1 MWRQMEE
8 TLVQAFE
15 RAWTALLSVL
25 PGFLAMLLV
34 LAVALAVAI
43 ATRWGLRRSLARIG
57 FDERARAWGF
67 ASGQDGRTGSAPSAL
82 VARGAYW
89 LLLLLGVGLALDVY
103 GATTTS
109 ALGLALL
116 GFLPRLALAGVVF
129 LVGLVASRYL
139 ERSVLISAVNMQ
151 IRQARLLS
159 VGARWVVLVLAA
171 AVALEHVGV
180 GGLLVTIAFSIV
192 LGGIVLALALAVGL
206 GSREAVSKALE
217 KRLQDRDKT
226 PVPEER
232 PIQHL

>member
-1 MWRQMEE
+1 MWRQVEE

-15 RAWTALLSVL
+15 RAWGALLSVL

-34 LAVALAVAI
+34 LGMALAAAA
-43 ATRWGLRRSLARIG
+43 ATRWGLRRTLARIG

-67 ASGQDGRTGSAPSAL
+67 LPAQEGGPRTSPSDL

-109 ALGLALL
+109 KLGLAIVA
-116 GFLPRLALAGVVF
+116 FLPRLVLAGVVF
-129 LVGLVASRYL
+129 GIGLLASRYL

-159 VGARWVVLVLAA
+159 VGVRWVVLVLAV

-180 GGLLVTIAFSIV
+180 AGLLVTIAFSIV

-206 GSREAVSKALE
+206 GSREAVSRALE
-217 KRLQDRDKT
+217 KRLQERGRT
-226 PVPEER
+226 PVPEDR

>member
-8 TLVQAFE
+8 TLAQAFE

-67 ASGQDGRTGSAPSAL
+67 PQVQDGPGSAPSAL

-116 GFLPRLALAGVVF
+116 GFLPRLAIAAVVF
-129 LVGLVASRYL
+129 LVGLGASRYL

-159 VGARWVVLVLAA
+159 VGVRWVVLVLAT
-171 AVALEHVGV
+171 AVALEHVGIA
-180 GGLLVTIAFSIV
+180 GLLVTIAFSIV

-217 KRLQDRDKT
+217 KRLQERDRT
-226 PVPEER
+226 PAPEER

>member
-1 MWRQMEE
+1 MWRQMQE
-8 TLVQAFE
+8 TLALAFE
-15 RAWTALLSVL
+15 RAWTTVLSVL

-34 LAVALAVAI
+34 LLVAVAVAL

-57 FDERARAWGF
+57 FDDRARAWGF
-67 ASGQDGRTGSAPSAL
+67 PPAQDGAPGGAPSGL
-82 VARGAYW
+82 VARGAFW
-89 LLLLLGVGLALDVY
+89 LILLLGLGLALDVH

-109 ALGLALL
+109 ELGRALL
-116 GFLPRLALAGVVF
+116 HFLPRLALAFVVF
-129 LVGLVASRYL
+129 LVGLAASRFL

-159 VGARWVVLVLAA
+159 VGAKWVVLVLAA

-206 GSREAVSKALE
+206 GSREAVSKAIE
-217 KRLQDRDKT
+217 KKLQERDRT